1 MQIRP
6 NFPAKSLSIY
16 LENFSDYLFI
26 NLTENYL
33 SFEENDLLNETQVVY
48 WVFTTFLV
56 DTVLTH
62 ENNKKIKVN
71 FIENIEKSYKHNM

>member
-16 LENFSDYLFI
+16 LENFSEYLFI
-26 NLTENYL
+26 NLTENY
-33 SFEENDLLNETQVVY
+33 LLNETQVVY

-71 FIENIEKSYKHNM
+71 FIVNIEKSYKHNM